1 MEFESKQYQTLV
13 ESIQKHFPNAFSR
26 EAIKKMIGAGMLD
39 FDSGARSIENIQ
51 EENIVKPEEINNSDE
66 KVKNAVNYSN
76 VKFDIVVNMT
86 KDNDAMLYQTYKNTL
101 NDLQN
106 ISKQMVEKSAAQFSS
121 MLGHI
126 ESLLDEGEGDAETFK
141 KLKETNLKIL

>member
-1 MEFESKQYQTLV
+1 MEFDSKQYQTLV
-13 ESIQKHFPNAFSR
+13 EAIQKHFPNAFSR
-26 EAIKKMIGAGMLD
+26 EAIKKMIGAGLLD
-39 FDSGARSIENIQ
+39 FDSGAKSIENIQ

-106 ISKQMVEKSAAQFSS
+106 ISRQMVEKSASQFSS

>member
-106 ISKQMVEKSAAQFSS
+106 ISKQMVEKSATQFSS

>member
-1 MEFESKQYQTLV
+1 MEFEAKQYQNLV
-13 ESIQKHFPNAFSR
+13 ESIQKHFPNAFSK
-26 EAIKKMIGAGMLD
+26 EAIKKMIGAGLLD
-39 FDSGARSIENIQ
+39 FDSGAKSIENIQ

-66 KVKNAVNYSN
+66 KVKNAVNYST

-86 KDNDAMLYQTYKNTL
+86 KENDAMLYQTYKNTL

-106 ISKQMVEKSAAQFSS
+106 ISRQMVEKSASQFSS

>member
-13 ESIQKHFPNAFSR
+13 ESIQKHFPNAFSK
-26 EAIKKMIGAGMLD
+26 EAIKKMIGAGLLD
-39 FDSGARSIENIQ
+39 FDSGAKSIENIQ

-66 KVKNAVNYSN
+66 KVKNAVNYST
-76 VKFDIVVNMT
+76 VKFDIIVNMT

-106 ISKQMVEKSAAQFSS
+106 ISKQMVEKSASQFSS

-126 ESLLDEGEGDAETFK
+126 ESLLDEGEGDAEAFK

>member
-1 MEFESKQYQTLV
+1 MEFDSKQYQTLV
-13 ESIQKHFPNAFSR
+13 EAIQKHFPNAFSR
-26 EAIKKMIGAGMLD
+26 EAIKKMIGAGLLD
-39 FDSGARSIENIQ
+39 FDSGAKSIENIQ

-76 VKFDIVVNMT
+76 IKFDIVVNMT

-106 ISKQMVEKSAAQFSS
+106 ISRQMVEKSASQFSS